1 MASFV
6 FGKHCGG
13 YFCFLFWSFGL
24 TGVALWLDVTGEVWV
39 LGIVAQDRWVGFPDR
54 NQIDAQRDCARAARS
69 VSNPL
74 VRNTVPTERLHA

>member
-6 FGKHCGG
+6 FWQTLRW
-13 YFCFLFWSFGL
+13 FFFVLFWSFGL